1 MSVANTNPTDQN
13 RSLAATA
20 SGALSNVAVMM
31 RQPAIQRAMPAIMI
45 VGMLVVGFLAWALL
59 SEPSRTA
66 LYPGMAE
73 NDKSQVVETLRA
85 TGIDVTIDNGTGDV
99 MVASKDYYS
108 ARMALASAGLPQS
121 VPTGSDMITDLPMGA
136 SRSVEGARLRQAQ
149 EYDLARSISE
159 IGIVQGARVHLA
171 LPERSAFLRDTAPPR
186 ASVFLQLAAGR
197 SLDRGQV
204 DAIVNL
210 VSSSV
215 PGMARQDVTVVDQMG
230 RLLSRGADETG
241 LMLSDRELEHRV
253 QLESLYRNRIESLLA
268 PVVGPDNMSV
278 QVTVEMDF
286 TRMETTSEMLDPNG
300 SVVLSEQE
308 SLSESSEGQAR
319 GIPGAVSNAP
329 PPEAALEPLA
339 DGEATAATETT
350 GPTNRSTSTTR
361 NYEVSRTVTATQAPG
376 ARVVRISAAVL
387 VHAEP
392 AAEGEEGA
400 SGPDL
405 TSLEQLA
412 RSAIGFNAE
421 RGDSVTVMAQSFQP
435 MEIASGSP
443 IKSVTWLPDVLR
455 QVAIVVALA
464 VIGLGVVRPILD
476 RVLVPANTAIEAAQ
490 PMGSTAIE
498 VGEGESLTDVQKR
511 LNSRRMELAEAAIGN
526 DVSRDEKFEVMRQLA
541 AEDPA
546 RIASVLHR
554 MMSDEID
561 QVS

>member
-20 SGALSNVAVMM
+20 SGALSNVGVMM

-121 VPTGSDMITDLPMGA
+121 VPTGGDMITDLPMGA

-253 QLESLYRNRIESLLA
+253 QLEGLYRNRIESLLA

-308 SLSESSEGQAR
+308 SLSETSEGQAR

-329 PPEAALEPLA
+329 PPAAELNTLA
-339 DGEATAATETT
+339 DGEETTATETT

-400 SGPDL
+400 AGPDL

-511 LNSRRMELAEAAIGN
+511 LNSRRMELAEAAIGG